1 MARRG
6 RKSMSQ
12 INVVPFIDVMLVL
25 LIIFMVTAPL
35 LVRSVDVQLP
45 ISQGDPSRMAE
56 IVAPI
61 AVGIDAENRYF
72 IYNDAGE
79 QEFAETEAVLIARAY
94 EIDQLTPPDQP
105 KRDVRVYSDKSV
117 DYDRILRLLAG
128 LQGFV
133 SGPDRPVKLMTLGG
147 D

>member
-56 IVAPI
+56 TAAPI
-61 AVGIDAENRYF
+61 VVGIDADNRYF
-72 IYNDAGE
+72 LYNDDGE
-79 QEFAETEAVLIARAY
+79 REFAETEATAIARAY
-94 EIDQLTPPDQP
+94 EIDQATLPDQP
-105 KRDVRVYSDKSV
+105 VREVMVYGDTSV
-117 DYDRILRLLAG
+117 EYGQVLRLLAG

-133 SGPDRPVKLMTLGG
+133 GADRPVRLMTVTG
-147 D
+147 DE